1 MRTIVSAPALRSRN
15 YGLDLL
21 RAAAIGMVLISHF
34 SLVFV
39 GLLDP
44 NPVVQGAG
52 FLGVE
57 LFFVMSGFLIGQILL
72 RTVLISPIV
81 SEVIVFWARR
91 WFRTLPAYYVVI
103 TILLALSAAGLWA
116 PAFDQRFLSFYPFLQ
131 NIFSRDV
138 WEGFFGVGWSLVI
151 EEWFYL
157 LFPLILIASR
167 RFIRGQDET
176 VVFAVCALMIVGPLA
191 LRLILALTTAEDW
204 WTIRKSIAPR
214 FDAIEFGVL
223 IAALKTYR
231 SGAIDAMQR
240 SRWSCAIVSA
250 IGIIGIMVALR
261 SGPGVVES
269 VWMKTLGFTIAP
281 ACFALILP
289 AFLAISRTTT
299 SPVANIVTSISVT
312 SYSVY
317 LVHWDLLQMVRGIN
331 FGQPA
336 YWSALL
342 RIPLGL
348 AATFIVAWLLYVFVE
363 RYFMKVRDRLFPAST
378 HDVNAVAGLA
388 TARRVPLMLGGGG

>member
-1 MRTIVSAPALRSRN
+1 MRTTVSAVSAPAPSSRN

-21 RAAAIGMVLISHF
+21 RAAAIGLVLISHY

-39 GLLDP
+39 GLFDP
-44 NPVVQGAG
+44 TPVVQIAG

-57 LFFVMSGFLIGQILL
+57 LFFVLSGFLIGQILL
-72 RTVLISPIV
+72 QTVLVSPILRTVKT
-81 SEVIVFWARR
+81 FWSRR
-91 WFRTLPAYYVVI
+91 WLRTLPAYYVVI
-103 TILLALSAAGLWA
+103 TILLALSAAGLWP
-116 PAFDQRFLSFYPFLQ
+116 PAFDRDFLSFYVFVQ
-131 NIFSRDV
+131 NAFSRHV
-138 WEGFFGVGWSLVI
+138 WEEFFGVGWSLVI

-157 LFPLILIASR
+157 LFPLILIAAR
-167 RFIRGQDET
+167 RFMRGKDET
-176 VVFAVCALMIVGPLA
+176 IVFAVCALMIVGPLA

-223 IAALKTYR
+223 VAALKTYR
-231 SGAIDAMQR
+231 GSVIDAMQHR
-240 SRWSCAIVSA
+240 RWSCAIVSA
-250 IGIIGIMVALR
+250 IGVVGLAVALR
-261 SGPGVVES
+261 SGPDVVES
-269 VWMKTLGFTIAP
+269 LWMKTLGFTIAP
-281 ACFALILP
+281 VCFALILP

-299 SPVANIVTSISVT
+299 RPVANVVTFISVT

-317 LVHWDLLQMVRGIN
+317 LVHWDLLQIVRGIN

-348 AATFIVAWLLYVFVE
+348 AATFIAAFLLYTFVE
-363 RYFMKVRDRLFPAST
+363 RYFMKLRDRLFPTST
-378 HDVNAVAGLA
+378 YAAESAQLELSNADAVGSSA
-388 TARRVPLMLGGGG
+388 